1 MTKKSLKGSDYMTHI
16 DYTKNLLNIKD
27 ENIHLYENYLEIK
40 KIKGVETK
48 IIHAYLTYNVNIC
61 PICKHNNCVIKWNW
75 KRNCK
80 IISTKVSNF
89 NTIILLDKQRFK
101 CKNCNHTFIATSSFV
116 DKFCNISNNTK
127 LSIKLDLM
135 DKICEKDIA
144 KRNNVSHNTVNRI
157 IHSISKK
164 SVLPGTLPTIMN
176 IDEFKATKDTV
187 GKMAFHI
194 INNKTGKTFDI
205 IESRKSNFL
214 IKYFM
219 RFPRKQ
225 RLAVKFI
232 IMDMFEPYYKLFKTI
247 FPNAVLITDKF
258 HVVALTSNALKCT
271 RVKCM
276 KKDKKNYNKLK
287 HYWKLIQK
295 FEDDLNNVDKKYS
308 IYFGKEITDYDIVS
322 YIINTDK
329 ELKATYEVYQGILRS
344 IRNKDS
350 KLFCNIISSKHNDVS
365 EYMKT
370 TLKSL
375 NKFAYHII
383 MSFKYSLNNGIIEGV
398 NNLIKCIKRIAFG
411 YKSFYHFKT
420 RIMLISGIYK
430 Y

>member
-1 MTKKSLKGSDYMTHI
+1 MTHI
-16 DYTKNLLNIKD
+16 DYTKDLLNIKD
-27 ENIHLYENYLEIK
+27 KNINLYENYLENK
-40 KIKGVETK
+40 KIKGIETK
-48 IIHAYLTYNVNIC
+48 IIRAYLTYEVHAC
-61 PICKHNNCVIKWNW
+61 PICKHKECVIKWNW

-80 IISTKVSNF
+80 VKVPKVSNY

-101 CKNCNHTFIATSSFV
+101 CKHCNHTFIATSNLV
-116 DKFCNISNNTK
+116 DKHCNISNNSK

-135 DKICEKDIA
+135 DKISEKDIA

-157 IHSISKK
+157 IHSISNKK
-164 SVLPGTLPTIMN
+164 VLPGVLPTIIN
-176 IDEFKATKDTV
+176 IDEFKATKDTK

-194 INNKTGKTFDI
+194 INNRTGKTFDI

-232 IMDMFEPYYKLFKTI
+232 ILDMFEPYYLLFKKI
-247 FPNAVLITDKF
+247 FPNAILITDKF
-258 HVVALTSNALKCT
+258 HVVALASNALKNT

-295 FEDDLNNVDKKYS
+295 FEDDLDKDNKKYS
-308 IYFGKEITDYDIVS
+308 IHFGKEITDYDIVS
-322 YIINTDK
+322 YIINTNK
-329 ELKATYEVYQGILRS
+329 ELKATYKVYQGILRS
-344 IRNKDS
+344 IRNKD
-350 KLFCNIISSKHNDVS
+350 KQLFCNIVSSKQDNIS

-375 NKFAYHII
+375 NKFSYHII
-383 MSFKYSLNNGIIEGV
+383 MSFKYNLNNGIIEGV

-420 RIMLISGIYK
+420 RIMLIAGIYK

>member
-1 MTKKSLKGSDYMTHI
+1 MTHTI
-16 DYTKNLLNIKD
+16 DCTKILLNIKD
-27 ENIHLYENYLEIK
+27 KNINLYENYLEK
-40 KIKGVETK
+40 CKINEITTN
-48 IIHAYLTYNVNIC
+48 IIHAFLTYNVDTC
-61 PICKHNNCVIKWNW
+61 PLCKHKNCVIKWDW

-80 IISTKVSNF
+80 VKISKVVNF

-101 CKNCNHTFIATSSFV
+101 CNNCNHTFIAESSLV
-116 DKFCNISNNTK
+116 DKYCNISNDTK

-135 DKICEKDIA
+135 NKISEKDIA
-144 KRNNVSHNTVNRI
+144 KNNNVSHNTVNRI
-157 IHSISKK
+157 IHSISNKK
-164 SVLPGTLPTIMN
+164 VLPGVLPTIMN
-176 IDEFKATKDTV
+176 IDEFKATNDTI
-187 GKMAFHI
+187 GKMAFYI
-194 INNKTGKTFDI
+194 VNNRTGKTFDI

-214 IKYFM
+214 FKYFM

-225 RLAVKFI
+225 RLAIKFI
-232 IMDMFEPYYKLFKTI
+232 ILDMFEPYYLLLKKI
-247 FPNAVLITDKF
+247 FPNAILITDKF
-258 HVVALTSNALKCT
+258 HVVALASNALKNT

-295 FEDDLNNVDKKYS
+295 FEDDLDKDNKKYS
-308 IYFGKEITDYDIVS
+308 NHFGKEITDYDIVS
-322 YIINTDK
+322 YIINTNK

-344 IRNKDS
+344 IKNKDAN
-350 KLFCNIISSKHNDVS
+350 LFCNIVSSNHESIS

-375 NKFAYHII
+375 NKFSYHII
-383 MSFKYSLNNGIIEGV
+383 MSFNYNFNNGIIEGI
-398 NNLIKCIKRIAFG
+398 NNLIKCIKHIAFG

-420 RIMLISGIYK
+420 RILLISGIYK

>member
-1 MTKKSLKGSDYMTHI
+1 MTHI

-27 ENIHLYENYLEIK
+27 KNINLYDNYLEIK
-40 KIKGVETK
+40 KIKGIETK
-48 IIHAYLTYNVNIC
+48 IIHAYLTYNVHLC
-61 PICKHNNCVIKWNW
+61 PICKHKHSVIKWNW

-80 IISTKVSNF
+80 VIIPKVSNY

-101 CKNCNHTFIATSSFV
+101 CKHCNHTFIANSSLV
-116 DKFCNISNNTK
+116 DKYCNISNNTK

-135 DKICEKDIA
+135 NKSSEKDIA
-144 KRNNVSHNTVNRI
+144 IRNNVSHNSVNRTLN
-157 IHSISKK
+157 SLSKNT
-164 SVLPGTLPTIMN
+164 VLPSEFLPSTLHF
-176 IDEFKATKDTV
+176 DEFKATKDTI

-194 INNKTGKTFDI
+194 VNGKTGKTFDI
-205 IESRKSNFL
+205 LESRKSNYL
-214 IKYFM
+214 KKYFL
-219 RFPRKQ
+219 RFQRKE
-225 RLAVKFI
+225 RLKVKLI
-232 IMDMFEPYYKLFKTI
+232 VMDMFEPYYLLFKQL
-247 FPNAVLITDKF
+247 FPNATIITDKF
-258 HVVALTSNALKCT
+258 HVVALASNALKCT

-276 KKDKKNYNKLK
+276 KKDKKNHNKLK

-295 FEDDLNNVDKKYS
+295 FEDDLDSNKKVYS
-308 IYFGKEITDYDIVS
+308 SYFGKEISEYDIVS
-322 YIINTDK
+322 YIINTNI
-329 ELKATYEVYQGILRS
+329 ELKATYKVYQGILRS

-350 KLFCNIISSKHNDVS
+350 NLFCSIISSKHNNIS

-375 NKFAYHII
+375 NKFSYHII
-383 MSFKYSLNNGIIEGV
+383 MAFKYNLNNGIIEGI

-420 RIMLISGIYK
+420 RILLISGIYK

>member
-1 MTKKSLKGSDYMTHI
+1 MTQI
-16 DYTKNLLNIKD
+16 DYTKDLLNIKD
-27 ENIHLYENYLEIK
+27 KNINLYQNYLETK
-40 KIKGVETK
+40 KIKGIETK
-48 IIHAYLTYNVNIC
+48 IIHAYLTYDVHKC
-61 PICKHNNCVIKWNW
+61 PICKHIGCVIKWNW

-80 IISTKVSNF
+80 IKIPKISNYNS
-89 NTIILLDKQRFK
+89 IILLDKQRFK
-101 CKNCNHTFIATSSFV
+101 CKHCNHTFTAFSSFV
-116 DKFCNISNNTK
+116 DKYCNISHNTK

-135 DKICEKDIA
+135 DKISEKDIA

-157 IHSISKK
+157 IHSISNKK
-164 SVLPGTLPTIMN
+164 VLPGVLPSVIN
-176 IDEFKATKDTV
+176 IDEFKATKDSV

-232 IMDMFEPYYKLFKTI
+232 IMDMFKPYYKLFKTI
-247 FPNAVLITDKF
+247 FPNATLITDKF
-258 HVVALTSNALKCT
+258 HVVALASNALKST

-295 FEDDLNNVDKKYS
+295 FEDALDKDNKKYS

-322 YIINTDK
+322 YIINTNQ
-329 ELKATYEVYQGILRS
+329 ELKNTYKIYQSILRS
-344 IRNKDS
+344 VRNKDS
-350 KLFCNIISSKHNDVS
+350 KLFCNIVSSKHDNIS

-375 NKFAYHII
+375 NKFSYHII
-383 MSFKYSLNNGIIEGV
+383 MSFKYNLNNGIIEGV

-420 RIMLISGIYK
+420 RILLVAGIYK

>member
-1 MTKKSLKGSDYMTHI
+1 MTHT
-16 DYTKNLLNIKD
+16 DYTKILLNIKD
-27 ENIHLYENYLEIK
+27 QNIHLYENYLETK
-40 KIKGVETK
+40 KVKGIETR
-48 IIHAYLTYNVNIC
+48 IIHAYLTYEVHKC
-61 PICKHNNCVIKWNW
+61 PICKQKECVIKWNW

-80 IISTKVSNF
+80 IISTKVANY
-89 NTIILLDKQRFK
+89 NTIIFLDKQRFK
-101 CKNCNHTFIATSSFV
+101 CKHCNHTFIATSPLV
-116 DKFCNISNNTK
+116 DKYCNISNNTK

-135 DKICEKDIA
+135 DKISEKDIA
-144 KRNNVSHNTVNRI
+144 KRNNVSHNSVNRI
-157 IHSISKK
+157 IDSISNKK
-164 SVLPGTLPTIMN
+164 VLPGALPSIIN
-176 IDEFKATKDTV
+176 IDEFKATKNTK

-232 IMDMFEPYYKLFKTI
+232 ILDMFEPYYLLFKKI
-247 FPNAVLITDKF
+247 FPNAILITDKF
-258 HVVALTSNALKCT
+258 HVVALASNALKNT

-295 FEDDLNNVDKKYS
+295 FEDDLDRNNKNFS

-322 YIINTDK
+322 YVINTNQ
-329 ELKATYEVYQGILRS
+329 ELKSTYKVYQGILRS
-344 IRNKDS
+344 IKNRDEQS
-350 KLFCNIISSKHNDVS
+350 FCNIVSSKHDNIS

-375 NKFAYHII
+375 NKFSYHII
-383 MSFKYSLNNGIIEGV
+383 MSFKYNLNNGVIEGV

-411 YKSFYHFKT
+411 YRSFYHFKT
-420 RIMLISGIYK
+420 RIMLVAGIYK

>member
-1 MTKKSLKGSDYMTHI
+1 M
-16 DYTKNLLNIKD
+16 N
-27 ENIHLYENYLEIK
+27 
-40 KIKGVETK
+40 KI
-48 IIHAYLTYNVNIC
+48 
-61 PICKHNNCVIKWNW
+61 
-75 KRNCK
+75 
-80 IISTKVSNF
+80 S
-89 NTIILLDKQRFK
+89 
-101 CKNCNHTFIATSSFV
+101 
-116 DKFCNISNNTK
+116 
-127 LSIKLDLM
+127 
-135 DKICEKDIA
+135 EKDIA
-144 KRNNVSHNTVNRI
+144 KNNNVSHNTVNRI
-157 IHSISKK
+157 IHSISNKK
-164 SVLPGTLPTIMN
+164 VLPGVLPTIMN
-176 IDEFKATKDTV
+176 IDEFKATNDTI

-194 INNKTGKTFDI
+194 VNNRTGKTFDI

-214 IKYFM
+214 FKYFM

-232 IMDMFEPYYKLFKTI
+232 ILDMFEPYYLLLKKI
-247 FPNAVLITDKF
+247 FPNAILITDKF
-258 HVVALTSNALKCT
+258 HVVALASNALKNT

-295 FEDDLNNVDKKYS
+295 FEDDLDKDNKKYS
-308 IYFGKEITDYDIVS
+308 NHFGKEITDYDIVS
-322 YIINTDK
+322 YIINTNK

-344 IRNKDS
+344 IKNKDAN
-350 KLFCNIISSKHNDVS
+350 LFCNIVSSNHESIS

-375 NKFAYHII
+375 NKFSYHII
-383 MSFKYSLNNGIIEGV
+383 MSFNYNFNNGIIEGI

-420 RIMLISGIYK
+420 RILLISGIYK

>member
-1 MTKKSLKGSDYMTHI
+1 MTHTI
-16 DYTKNLLNIKD
+16 DYTKILLNIKD
-27 ENIHLYENYLEIK
+27 KNINLYENYLEK
-40 KIKGVETK
+40 CKINGITTN
-48 IIHAYLTYNVNIC
+48 IIHAFLTYNVDTC
-61 PICKHNNCVIKWNW
+61 PLCKHKNCVIKWNW

-80 IISTKVSNF
+80 VKISKVVNF

-101 CKNCNHTFIATSSFV
+101 CNNCNHTFIAESSLV
-116 DKFCNISNNTK
+116 DKYCNISNDTK

-135 DKICEKDIA
+135 NKISEKDIA
-144 KRNNVSHNTVNRI
+144 KNNNVSHNTVNRI
-157 IHSISKK
+157 IHSISNKK
-164 SVLPGTLPTIMN
+164 VLPGVLPTIMN
-176 IDEFKATKDTV
+176 IDEFKATNDTI

-194 INNKTGKTFDI
+194 VNNRTGKTFDI

-214 IKYFM
+214 FKYFM

-232 IMDMFEPYYKLFKTI
+232 ILDMFEPYYLLLKKI
-247 FPNAVLITDKF
+247 FPNAILITDKF
-258 HVVALTSNALKCT
+258 HVVALASNALKNT

-295 FEDDLNNVDKKYS
+295 FEDDLDKDNKKYS
-308 IYFGKEITDYDIVS
+308 NHFGKEITDYDIVS
-322 YIINTDK
+322 YIINTNK

-344 IRNKDS
+344 IKNKDAN
-350 KLFCNIISSKHNDVS
+350 LFCNIVSSNHESIS

-375 NKFAYHII
+375 NKFSYHII
-383 MSFKYSLNNGIIEGV
+383 MSFNYNFNNGIIEDI

-420 RIMLISGIYK
+420 RILLISGIYK

>member
-1 MTKKSLKGSDYMTHI
+1 MTHI
-16 DYTKNLLNIKD
+16 DYTKDLLNIKD
-27 ENIHLYENYLEIK
+27 KNINLYENYLENK
-40 KIKGVETK
+40 KIKGIETK
-48 IIHAYLTYNVNIC
+48 IIRAYLTYEVHAC
-61 PICKHNNCVIKWNW
+61 PICKHKECVIKWNW

-80 IISTKVSNF
+80 VKVPKVSNY

-101 CKNCNHTFIATSSFV
+101 CKHCNHTFIATSNLV
-116 DKFCNISNNTK
+116 DKHCNISNNSK

-135 DKICEKDIA
+135 DKISEKDIA

-157 IHSISKK
+157 IHSISNKK
-164 SVLPGTLPTIMN
+164 VLPGVLPTIIN
-176 IDEFKATKDTV
+176 IDEFKATKDTK

-194 INNKTGKTFDI
+194 INNRTGKTFDI

-232 IMDMFEPYYKLFKTI
+232 ILDMFEPYYLLFKKI
-247 FPNAVLITDKF
+247 FPNAILITDKF
-258 HVVALTSNALKCT
+258 HVVALASNALKNT

-295 FEDDLNNVDKKYS
+295 FEDDLDKDNKKYS
-308 IYFGKEITDYDIVS
+308 IHFGKEITDYDIVS
-322 YIINTDK
+322 YIINTNK
-329 ELKATYEVYQGILRS
+329 ELKATYKVYQGILRS
-344 IRNKDS
+344 IRNKD
-350 KLFCNIISSKHNDVS
+350 KQLFCNIVSSKQDNIS

-375 NKFAYHII
+375 NKFSYHII
-383 MSFKYSLNNGIIEGV
+383 MSFKYNLNNGIIEGV

-411 YKSFYHFKT
+411 YKSFYHFKA
-420 RIMLISGIYK
+420 RIMLIAGIYK

>member
-1 MTKKSLKGSDYMTHI
+1 MTHI
-16 DYTKNLLNIKD
+16 NYTKNLLNIKD
-27 ENIHLYENYLEIK
+27 ININLYENYLETR
-40 KIKGVETK
+40 KIKGIETK
-48 IIHAYLTYNVNIC
+48 IIHAYLTYEVHTC
-61 PICKHNNCVIKWNW
+61 PICKHKDSVIKWNW

-80 IISTKVSNF
+80 IKIPMISNY
-89 NTIILLDKQRFK
+89 NAIILLDKQRFK
-101 CKNCNHTFIATSSFV
+101 CKHCNHTFIATSDFI
-116 DKFCNISNNTK
+116 DKHCNISNNTK

-135 DKICEKDIA
+135 NKISEKDIA

-157 IHSISKK
+157 INSISSRK
-164 SVLPGTLPTIMN
+164 VLPGALPTIIN
-176 IDEFKATKDTV
+176 IDEFKATKDTK

-194 INNKTGKTFDI
+194 INNRTGKTFDI

-219 RFPRKQ
+219 KFPRKQ

-232 IMDMFEPYYKLFKTI
+232 ILDMFEPYYTLFKKI
-247 FPNAVLITDKF
+247 FPNAILITDKF
-258 HVVALTSNALKCT
+258 HVVTLASNTLKCT

-295 FEDDLNNVDKKYS
+295 FEDDLNKDNKKYS
-308 IYFGKEITDYDIVS
+308 IYFGKELTDYDIVS
-322 YIINTDK
+322 YIINTNI
-329 ELKATYEVYQGILRS
+329 ELKATYNIYQGILRS
-344 IRNKDS
+344 IRNKDENM
-350 KLFCNIISSKHNDVS
+350 FCNIISSKHENISD
-365 EYMKT
+365 YMKT

-375 NKFAYHII
+375 NKFSYHII
-383 MSFKYSLNNGIIEGV
+383 MSFKYNLNNGVIEEV

>member
-1 MTKKSLKGSDYMTHI
+1 MTHT
-16 DYTKNLLNIKD
+16 DYTKDLLNIKD
-27 ENIHLYENYLEIK
+27 KNINLYENFLETK
-40 KIKGVETK
+40 KIKGIETK
-48 IIHAYLTYNVNIC
+48 IIHAYLTYDVHVC
-61 PICKHNNCVIKWNW
+61 PICKHSDSVIKWNW

-80 IISTKVSNF
+80 VKIPKVSNY
-89 NTIILLDKQRFK
+89 NSIILLDKQRFK
-101 CKNCNHTFIATSSFV
+101 CKHCNHTFIATSSLT
-116 DKFCNISNNTK
+116 DKHCNISNNTK

-135 DKICEKDIA
+135 DKISEKDIA

-164 SVLPGTLPTIMN
+164 SVLPGILPTIMN
-176 IDEFKATKDTV
+176 IDEFKATNDTK

-232 IMDMFEPYYKLFKTI
+232 IMDMFEPYYLLFKTI
-247 FPNAVLITDKF
+247 FPNAILITDKF
-258 HVVALTSNALKCT
+258 HVVALASNALKCT

-295 FEDDLNNVDKKYS
+295 FEDDLDNENKKYS

-322 YIINTDK
+322 YIINTNK
-329 ELKATYEVYQGILRS
+329 ELKATYNIYQGILRS
-344 IRNKDS
+344 IKNKDEL
-350 KLFCNIISSKHNDVS
+350 LFSNIVSSKHDNIS

-375 NKFAYHII
+375 NKFSYHII

-420 RIMLISGIYK
+420 RIMLVAGIYK

>member
-1 MTKKSLKGSDYMTHI
+1 MTHTI
-16 DYTKNLLNIKD
+16 DYTKILLNIKD
-27 ENIHLYENYLEIK
+27 KNINLYENYLEK
-40 KIKGVETK
+40 CKINGITTN
-48 IIHAYLTYNVNIC
+48 IIHAFLTYNVDTC
-61 PICKHNNCVIKWNW
+61 PLCKHKNCVIKWNW

-80 IISTKVSNF
+80 VKISKVVNF

-101 CKNCNHTFIATSSFV
+101 CNNCNHTFIAESSLV
-116 DKFCNISNNTK
+116 DKYCNISNDTK

-135 DKICEKDIA
+135 NKISEKDIA
-144 KRNNVSHNTVNRI
+144 KNNNVSHNTVNRI
-157 IHSISKK
+157 IHSISNKK
-164 SVLPGTLPTIMN
+164 VLPGVLPTIMN
-176 IDEFKATKDTV
+176 IDEFKATNDTI

-194 INNKTGKTFDI
+194 VNNRTGKTFDI

-214 IKYFM
+214 FKYFM

-232 IMDMFEPYYKLFKTI
+232 ILDMFEPYYLLLKKI
-247 FPNAVLITDKF
+247 FPNAILITDKF
-258 HVVALTSNALKCT
+258 HVVALASNALKNT

-295 FEDDLNNVDKKYS
+295 FEDDLDKDNKKYS
-308 IYFGKEITDYDIVS
+308 NHFGKEITDYDIVS
-322 YIINTDK
+322 YIINTNK

-344 IRNKDS
+344 IKNKDAN
-350 KLFCNIISSKHNDVS
+350 LFCNIVSSNHESIS

-375 NKFAYHII
+375 NKFSYHII
-383 MSFKYSLNNGIIEGV
+383 MSFNYNFNNGIIEGI

-411 YKSFYHFKT
+411 YKSFYDFKT
-420 RIMLISGIYK
+420 RILLISGIYK

>member
-1 MTKKSLKGSDYMTHI
+1 MTHI
-16 DYTKNLLNIKD
+16 DYTKDLLNIKD
-27 ENIHLYENYLEIK
+27 KNINLYENYLETK
-40 KIKGVETK
+40 KIKGIDTK
-48 IIHAYLTYNVNIC
+48 IIHAYLTYDIHTC
-61 PICKHNNCVIKWNW
+61 PICKHKNCVIKWNW

-80 IISTKVSNF
+80 VKVPKVSNY
-89 NTIILLDKQRFK
+89 NAIILLDKQRFK
-101 CKNCNHTFIATSSFV
+101 CKHCNHTFIATSNLI
-116 DKFCNISNNTK
+116 DKHCNISNNSK

-135 DKICEKDIA
+135 DKISEKDIA

-157 IHSISKK
+157 IHTISNRK
-164 SVLPGTLPTIMN
+164 VLPGVLPTIIN
-176 IDEFKATKDTV
+176 IDEFKATKDTK

-194 INNKTGKTFDI
+194 INNKTGKIFDI

-232 IMDMFEPYYKLFKTI
+232 ILDMFEPYYLLFKKI
-247 FPNAVLITDKF
+247 FPNAILITDKF
-258 HVVALTSNALKCT
+258 HVVALASNALKNT

-295 FEDDLNNVDKKYS
+295 FEDDLDKDNKKYS
-308 IYFGKEITDYDIVS
+308 IHFGKEITDYDIVS
-322 YIINTDK
+322 YIINTNK
-329 ELKATYEVYQGILRS
+329 ELKATYNVYQGILRS
-344 IRNKDS
+344 IRNKDE
-350 KLFCNIISSKHNDVS
+350 KLFCNIVSSKHINIS

-375 NKFAYHII
+375 NKFSYHII
-383 MSFKYSLNNGIIEGV
+383 MSFKYNLNNGIIEGV

-420 RIMLISGIYK
+420 RIMLIAGIYK

>member
-1 MTKKSLKGSDYMTHI
+1 MTHTI
-16 DYTKNLLNIKD
+16 DYTKILLNIKD
-27 ENIHLYENYLEIK
+27 KNINLYENYLEK
-40 KIKGVETK
+40 CKINGITTN
-48 IIHAYLTYNVNIC
+48 IIHAFLTYNVDTC
-61 PICKHNNCVIKWNW
+61 PLCKHKNCVIKWNW

-80 IISTKVSNF
+80 VKISKVVNF

-101 CKNCNHTFIATSSFV
+101 CNNCNHTFIAESSLV
-116 DKFCNISNNTK
+116 DKYCNISNDTK

-135 DKICEKDIA
+135 NKISEKDIA
-144 KRNNVSHNTVNRI
+144 KNNNVSHNTVNRI
-157 IHSISKK
+157 IHSISNKK
-164 SVLPGTLPTIMN
+164 VLPGVLPTIMN
-176 IDEFKATKDTV
+176 IDEFKATNDTI

-194 INNKTGKTFDI
+194 VNNRTGKTFDI

-214 IKYFM
+214 FKYFM

-232 IMDMFEPYYKLFKTI
+232 ILDMFEPYYLLLNKI
-247 FPNAVLITDKF
+247 FPISILITDKF
-258 HVVALTSNALKCT
+258 HVVALASNALKNT

-295 FEDDLNNVDKKYS
+295 FEDDLDKDNKKYS
-308 IYFGKEITDYDIVS
+308 NHFGKEITDYDIVS
-322 YIINTDK
+322 YIINTNK

-344 IRNKDS
+344 IKNKDAN
-350 KLFCNIISSKHNDVS
+350 LFCNIVSSNHESIS

-375 NKFAYHII
+375 NKFSYHII
-383 MSFKYSLNNGIIEGV
+383 MSFNYNFNNGIIEGI

-420 RIMLISGIYK
+420 RILLISGIYK

>member
-1 MTKKSLKGSDYMTHI
+1 MTHTI
-16 DYTKNLLNIKD
+16 DCTKILLNIKD
-27 ENIHLYENYLEIK
+27 KNINLYENYLEK
-40 KIKGVETK
+40 CKINEITTN
-48 IIHAYLTYNVNIC
+48 IIHAFLTYNVDTC
-61 PICKHNNCVIKWNW
+61 PLCKHKNCVIKWDW

-80 IISTKVSNF
+80 VKISKVVNF

-101 CKNCNHTFIATSSFV
+101 CNNCNHTFIAESSLV
-116 DKFCNISNNTK
+116 DKYCNISNDTK

-135 DKICEKDIA
+135 NKISEKDIA
-144 KRNNVSHNTVNRI
+144 KNNNVSHNTVNRI
-157 IHSISKK
+157 IHSISNKK
-164 SVLPGTLPTIMN
+164 VLPGVLPTIMN
-176 IDEFKATKDTV
+176 IDEFKATNDTI
-187 GKMAFHI
+187 GKMAFYI
-194 INNKTGKTFDI
+194 VNNRTGKTFDI

-214 IKYFM
+214 FKYFM

-225 RLAVKFI
+225 RLAIKFI
-232 IMDMFEPYYKLFKTI
+232 ILDMFEPYYLLLKKI
-247 FPNAVLITDKF
+247 FPNAILITDKF
-258 HVVALTSNALKCT
+258 HVVALASNALKNT

-295 FEDDLNNVDKKYS
+295 FEDDLDKDNKKYS
-308 IYFGKEITDYDIVS
+308 NHFGKEITNYGIVS
-322 YIINTDK
+322 YIINTNK

-344 IRNKDS
+344 IKNKDAN
-350 KLFCNIISSKHNDVS
+350 LFCNIVSSNHESIS

-375 NKFAYHII
+375 NKFSYHII
-383 MSFKYSLNNGIIEGV
+383 MSFNYNFNNGIIEGI

-420 RIMLISGIYK
+420 RILLISGIYK

>member
-1 MTKKSLKGSDYMTHI
+1 MTHT

-27 ENIHLYENYLEIK
+27 QNINLYENYLEIK
-40 KIKGVETK
+40 KIKGIETK
-48 IIHAYLTYNVNIC
+48 IIHAYLTYDVNLC
-61 PICKHNNCVIKWNW
+61 PICKHHNCVIKWNW

-80 IISTKVSNF
+80 VKIPKISNYNSII
-89 NTIILLDKQRFK
+89 LDKQTFK
-101 CKNCNHTFIATSSFV
+101 YKHCNHTFIATSSLI
-116 DKFCNISNNTK
+116 DKYCNISNNTK

-135 DKICEKDIA
+135 DKISEKDIA

-157 IHSISKK
+157 IHSISNKK
-164 SVLPGTLPTIMN
+164 VLPSTLPTIIN
-176 IDEFKATKDTV
+176 IDEFKATKDTK

-194 INNKTGKTFDI
+194 INNITGKTFDI

-219 RFPRKQ
+219 RFPRRQ
-225 RLAVKFI
+225 RLAVKFV

-247 FPNAVLITDKF
+247 FPNAILITDKF
-258 HVVALTSNALKCT
+258 HVVALASNALKNT

-295 FEDDLNNVDKKYS
+295 FEDDLDKENKKYS
-308 IYFGKEITDYDIVS
+308 IYFGKELTDYDIVS
-322 YIINTDK
+322 YIINTNK

-344 IRNKDS
+344 IKNKDEI
-350 KLFCNIISSKHNDVS
+350 LFCNIVSSKHQNISD
-365 EYMKT
+365 YMKT

-375 NKFAYHII
+375 NKFSYHII
-383 MSFKYSLNNGIIEGV
+383 MSFKYNLNNGVIEGV

-420 RIMLISGIYK
+420 RIMLIAGIYK

>member
-1 MTKKSLKGSDYMTHI
+1 MTHTI
-16 DYTKNLLNIKD
+16 DYTKILLNIKD
-27 ENIHLYENYLEIK
+27 KNINLYENYLEK
-40 KIKGVETK
+40 CKINGITTN
-48 IIHAYLTYNVNIC
+48 IIHAFLTYNVDTC
-61 PICKHNNCVIKWNW
+61 PLCKHKNCVIKWNW

-80 IISTKVSNF
+80 VKISKVVNF

-101 CKNCNHTFIATSSFV
+101 CNNCNHTFIAESSLV
-116 DKFCNISNNTK
+116 DKYCNISNDTK

-135 DKICEKDIA
+135 NKISEKDIA
-144 KRNNVSHNTVNRI
+144 KNNNVSHNTVNRI
-157 IHSISKK
+157 IHSISNKK
-164 SVLPGTLPTIMN
+164 VLPGVLPTIMN
-176 IDEFKATKDTV
+176 IDEFKATNDTI

-194 INNKTGKTFDI
+194 VNNRTGKTFDI

-214 IKYFM
+214 FKYFM

-232 IMDMFEPYYKLFKTI
+232 ILDMFEPYYLLLKKI
-247 FPNAVLITDKF
+247 FPNAILITDKF
-258 HVVALTSNALKCT
+258 HVVALASNALKNT

-295 FEDDLNNVDKKYS
+295 FEDDLDKDNKKYS
-308 IYFGKEITDYDIVS
+308 NHFGKEITDYDIVS
-322 YIINTDK
+322 YIINTNK

-344 IRNKDS
+344 IKNKDVN
-350 KLFCNIISSKHNDVS
+350 LFCNIVSSNHESIS

-375 NKFAYHII
+375 NKFSYHII
-383 MSFKYSLNNGIIEGV
+383 MSFNYNFNNGIIEGI

-420 RIMLISGIYK
+420 RILLISGIYK

>member
-1 MTKKSLKGSDYMTHI
+1 MTHN

-27 ENIHLYENYLEIK
+27 KNINLYENYLESK
-40 KIKGVETK
+40 KIKGIETK
-48 IIHAYLTYNVNIC
+48 IIRAFLTYDANIC
-61 PICKHNNCVIKWNW
+61 PICKHQDCVIKWNW

-80 IISTKVSNF
+80 IKIPKISNY
-89 NTIILLDKQRFK
+89 NAIILLDKQRFK
-101 CKNCNHTFIATSSFV
+101 CKHCNHTFTASSSLV
-116 DKFCNISNNTK
+116 DKYCNISCNTK

-135 DKICEKDIA
+135 NKSSEKDIA
-144 KRNNVSHNTVNRI
+144 IRNNVSHNTVNRI
-157 IHSISKK
+157 IHSISNKK
-164 SVLPGTLPTIMN
+164 VLPGVLPTVMN

-194 INNKTGKTFDI
+194 VNNRTGKTFDI
-205 IESRKSNFL
+205 IESRKSNFI

-232 IMDMFEPYYKLFKTI
+232 IMDMFEPYYLLFKKI
-247 FPNAVLITDKF
+247 FPNAILITDKF
-258 HVVALTSNALKCT
+258 HVVALASNALKCT

-295 FEDDLNNVDKKYS
+295 FEDDLDKDNKKYS
-308 IYFGKEITDYDIVS
+308 VYFGKEITDYEIVT
-322 YIINTDK
+322 YIINTNS
-329 ELKATYEVYQGILRS
+329 ELKATYKVYQCILRS
-344 IRNKDS
+344 IRNKDE
-350 KLFCNIISSKHNDVS
+350 KLFCNIISSKHKNIS
-365 EYMKT
+365 EYMNT
-370 TLKSL
+370 TLKSF
-375 NKFAYHII
+375 NKFSYHII
-383 MSFKYSLNNGIIEGV
+383 SSFKYDLNNGVIEGI

-411 YKSFYHFKT
+411 YRSFYHFKA

>member
-1 MTKKSLKGSDYMTHI
+1 MTHTI
-16 DYTKNLLNIKD
+16 DYTKILLNIKD
-27 ENIHLYENYLEIK
+27 KNINLYENYLEK
-40 KIKGVETK
+40 CKINGITTN
-48 IIHAYLTYNVNIC
+48 IIHAFLTYNVDTC
-61 PICKHNNCVIKWNW
+61 PLCKHKNCVIKWNW

-80 IISTKVSNF
+80 VKISKVVNF

-101 CKNCNHTFIATSSFV
+101 CNNCNHTFIAESSLV
-116 DKFCNISNNTK
+116 DKYCNISNDTK

-135 DKICEKDIA
+135 NKISEKDIA
-144 KRNNVSHNTVNRI
+144 KNNNVSHNTVNRI
-157 IHSISKK
+157 IHSISNKK
-164 SVLPGTLPTIMN
+164 VLLGVLPTIMN
-176 IDEFKATKDTV
+176 IDEFKATNDTI
-187 GKMAFHI
+187 GKIAFHI
-194 INNKTGKTFDI
+194 VNNRTGKTFDI

-214 IKYFM
+214 FKYFM

-225 RLAVKFI
+225 RLDVKFI
-232 IMDMFEPYYKLFKTI
+232 ILDMFEPYYLLLKKI
-247 FPNAVLITDKF
+247 FPNAILITDKF
-258 HVVALTSNALKCT
+258 HVVALASNALKNT

-295 FEDDLNNVDKKYS
+295 FEDDLDKDNKKYS
-308 IYFGKEITDYDIVS
+308 NHFGKEITDYDIVS
-322 YIINTDK
+322 YIINTNK

-344 IRNKDS
+344 IKNKDAN
-350 KLFCNIISSKHNDVS
+350 LFCNIVSSNHESIS

-370 TLKSL
+370 TFKSL
-375 NKFAYHII
+375 NKFSYHII
-383 MSFKYSLNNGIIEGV
+383 MSFNYNFNNGIIEGI

-420 RIMLISGIYK
+420 RILLISGIYK

>member
-1 MTKKSLKGSDYMTHI
+1 MTHT

-27 ENIHLYENYLEIK
+27 ENINLYENYLETK
-40 KIKGVETK
+40 KIKGIETK
-48 IIHAYLTYNVNIC
+48 IIHAYLTYDVNSC
-61 PICKHNNCVIKWNW
+61 PICKHQYSIIKWNW

-80 IISTKVSNF
+80 VKIPKISNYNS
-89 NTIILLDKQRFK
+89 IILLDKQRFK
-101 CKNCNHTFIATSSFV
+101 CKHCNHTFIATSSLV
-116 DKFCNISNNTK
+116 DKYCNISHNTK

-135 DKICEKDIA
+135 NKSSEKDIA
-144 KRNNVSHNTVNRI
+144 IRNNISHNTVNRI

-164 SVLPGTLPTIMN
+164 SVLPGILPTIMN
-176 IDEFKATKDTV
+176 IDEFKATKDTK

-194 INNKTGKTFDI
+194 VNNKTGKTFDI

-232 IMDMFEPYYKLFKTI
+232 IMDMFEPYYLLFKTI
-247 FPNAVLITDKF
+247 FPNAILITDKF
-258 HVVALTSNALKCT
+258 HVIALASNALKCT

-295 FEDDLNNVDKKYS
+295 FEDDLDNETKKYS

-322 YIINTDK
+322 YIINTNK

-344 IRNKDS
+344 IKNKDS
-350 KLFCNIISSKHNDVS
+350 SLFCNIISAKHDNIS

-375 NKFAYHII
+375 NKFSYHII
-383 MSFKYSLNNGIIEGV
+383 MSFKYNLNNGIIEGV

-420 RIMLISGIYK
+420 RIMLIAGIYK

>member
-1 MTKKSLKGSDYMTHI
+1 MTHTI
-16 DYTKNLLNIKD
+16 DCTKILLNIKD
-27 ENIHLYENYLEIK
+27 KNINLYENYLEK
-40 KIKGVETK
+40 CKINEITTN
-48 IIHAYLTYNVNIC
+48 IIHAFLTYNVDTC
-61 PICKHNNCVIKWNW
+61 PLCKHKNCVIKWDW

-80 IISTKVSNF
+80 VKISKVVNF

-101 CKNCNHTFIATSSFV
+101 CNNCNHTFIAESSLV
-116 DKFCNISNNTK
+116 DKYCNISNDTK

-135 DKICEKDIA
+135 NKISEKDIA
-144 KRNNVSHNTVNRI
+144 KNNNVSHNTVNRI
-157 IHSISKK
+157 IHSISNKK
-164 SVLPGTLPTIMN
+164 VLPGVLPTIMN
-176 IDEFKATKDTV
+176 IDEFKATNDTI
-187 GKMAFHI
+187 GKMAFYI
-194 INNKTGKTFDI
+194 VNNRTGKTFDI

-214 IKYFM
+214 FKYFM

-225 RLAVKFI
+225 RLAIKFI
-232 IMDMFEPYYKLFKTI
+232 ILDMFEPYYLLLKKI
-247 FPNAVLITDKF
+247 FPNAILITDKF
-258 HVVALTSNALKCT
+258 HVVALASNALKNT

-295 FEDDLNNVDKKYS
+295 FEDDLDKDNKKYS
-308 IYFGKEITDYDIVS
+308 NHFGKEITDYDIVS
-322 YIINTDK
+322 YIINTNK

-344 IRNKDS
+344 IKNKDAN
-350 KLFCNIISSKHNDVS
+350 LFCNIVSSNHESIS

-375 NKFAYHII
+375 NKFSYHII
-383 MSFKYSLNNGIIEGV
+383 MSFNYNFNNGIIEGI

-420 RIMLISGIYK
+420 RILLISGIYK

>member
-1 MTKKSLKGSDYMTHI
+1 MTHTI
-16 DYTKNLLNIKD
+16 DCTKILLNIKD
-27 ENIHLYENYLEIK
+27 KNINLYENYLEK
-40 KIKGVETK
+40 CKINGITTN
-48 IIHAYLTYNVNIC
+48 IIHAFLTYNVDTC
-61 PICKHNNCVIKWNW
+61 PLCKHKNCVIKWNW
-75 KRNCK
+75 KRNWK
-80 IISTKVSNF
+80 VEISKVVNF

-101 CKNCNHTFIATSSFV
+101 CNNCNHTFIAESSLV
-116 DKFCNISNNTK
+116 DKYCNISNDTK

-135 DKICEKDIA
+135 NKISEKDIA
-144 KRNNVSHNTVNRI
+144 KNNNVSHNTVNRI
-157 IHSISKK
+157 IHSISNKK
-164 SVLPGTLPTIMN
+164 VLPGVLPTIMN
-176 IDEFKATKDTV
+176 IDEFKATNDTI

-194 INNKTGKTFDI
+194 VNNRTGKTFDI

-214 IKYFM
+214 FKYFM

-232 IMDMFEPYYKLFKTI
+232 ILDMFEPYYLLLKKI
-247 FPNAVLITDKF
+247 FPNAILITDKF
-258 HVVALTSNALKCT
+258 HVVALASNALKNT

-295 FEDDLNNVDKKYS
+295 FEDDLDKDNKKYS
-308 IYFGKEITDYDIVS
+308 NHFGKEITDYDIVS
-322 YIINTDK
+322 YIINTNK

-344 IRNKDS
+344 IKNKDAN
-350 KLFCNIISSKHNDVS
+350 LFCNIVSSNHKSIS

-375 NKFAYHII
+375 NKFSYHII
-383 MSFKYSLNNGIIEGV
+383 MSFNYNFNNGIIEGI
-398 NNLIKCIKRIAFG
+398 NNLIKCINRIAFG

-420 RIMLISGIYK
+420 RILLISGIYK

>member
-1 MTKKSLKGSDYMTHI
+1 MTQF
-16 DYTKNLLNIKD
+16 DYTKKLLNIKD
-27 ENIHLYENYLEIK
+27 KNINLYENYLEVK
-40 KIKGVETK
+40 RIKGIQTN
-48 IIHAYLTYNVNIC
+48 IIHAYLTYDIHKC
-61 PICKHNNCVIKWNW
+61 PVCKEHDCVIKWNW

-80 IISTKVSNF
+80 VKVPKVSNY

-101 CKNCNHTFIATSSFV
+101 CKNCNHTFISTSSLV
-116 DKFCNISNNTK
+116 DKYCSISNNTK

-135 DKICEKDIA
+135 TKSSEKDIA
-144 KRNNVSHNTVNRI
+144 KRNNVSHNSVNRI
-157 IHSISKK
+157 IDSISNKK
-164 SVLPGTLPTIMN
+164 VLHGVLPTVIN
-176 IDEFKATKDTV
+176 IDEFKATKDTK

-194 INNKTGKTFDI
+194 VNNKTGKTFDI
-205 IESRKSNFL
+205 LESRKSNYIL
-214 IKYFM
+214 KYFM

-225 RLAVKFI
+225 RLAVKFV
-232 IMDMFEPYYKLFKTI
+232 IMDMFEPYYSLFKKI
-247 FPNAVLITDKF
+247 FPNAILITDKF
-258 HVVALTSNALKCT
+258 HVVALASNALKCT

-295 FEDDLNNVDKKYS
+295 FEDDLDKDNKKYS

-322 YIINTDK
+322 YIINTNK
-329 ELKATYEVYQGILRS
+329 ELRATYEVYQGILKS

-350 KLFCNIISSKHNDVS
+350 NTFCNIISAKHNNIS

-375 NKFAYHII
+375 NKFSYNII
-383 MSFKYSLNNGIIEGV
+383 MSFKYNFNNGVIEGI

-420 RIMLISGIYK
+420 RIMLIAGIRK